1 MIDRV
6 FPNPRFGPPDLT
18 KGPGMWI
25 LIAVVAV
32 VLFVF
37 FRPWVV
43 VGPGERGVMLNFG
56 AVQDQILM
64 PGIHLRIPL
73 MQQVAFIDVQV
84 QKDET
89 DATAASKDL
98 QDTHSRVALNYHLA
112 PDKVN
117 WIYQNLGR
125 DFGSRIID
133 PMTQEVVKAVT
144 ARFTAVDLI
153 TQRDK
158 VRQEIRDTL
167 RERLSGYHIV
177 VDDFSIVNF
186 QFSKQFTQAIEDKQ
200 TAEQRALKAQ
210 RDLDRIKVEAQQK
223 ITQAQADAEAFRLQ
237 RAQITPGLLALRRIQ
252 VTEKALEKW
261 DGRLPQV
268 SGGATPFIDI
278 GNLME
283 KN

>member
-6 FPNPRFGPPDLT
+6 FQTSRLTPPDLT
-18 KGPGMWI
+18 KGPGRWI
-25 LIAVVAV
+25 LVAV
-32 VLFVF
+32 ALLVVFAF

-43 VGPGERGVMLNFG
+43 VGPGERGVVLNFG
-56 AVQDQILM
+56 AVQNDILQ
-64 PGIHLRIPL
+64 PGIHGRIPV
-73 MQQVAFIDVQV
+73 MQQVELLDVQV

-98 QDTHSRVALNYHLA
+98 QDTHSRVALNYHLM

-125 DFGSRIID
+125 DFGSRIIE
-133 PMTQEVVKAVT
+133 PMTQEVDKAVT

-167 RERLSGYHIV
+167 KARLATYNIA

-186 QFSKQFTQAIEDKQ
+186 EFSKQFTQAIEDKQ

-223 ITQAQADAEAFRLQ
+223 ITQARADAEAFRLQ
-237 RAQITPGLLALRRIQ
+237 RAQVTPELLALRRIQ
-252 VTEKALEKW
+252 VTEKAIDKW
-261 DGRLPQV
+261 DGHLPQV
-268 SGGATPFIDI
+268 SGGATPFIDV
-278 GNLME
+278 GTMMD
-283 KN
+283 KK